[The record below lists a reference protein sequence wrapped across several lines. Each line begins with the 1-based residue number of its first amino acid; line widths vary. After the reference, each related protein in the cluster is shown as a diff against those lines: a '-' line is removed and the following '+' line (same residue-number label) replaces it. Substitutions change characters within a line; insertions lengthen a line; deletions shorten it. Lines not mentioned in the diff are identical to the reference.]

1 MNEQDIIRVLTVD
14 DHELLRRGIR
24 FALLSFEDLE
34 LIGEAADGH
43 EAIAKCA
50 ESSPDVVLMDMVLG
64 GEVDGVMATQAIR
77 EQFPQIQVVALSTF
91 YDRKLIQSA
100 MQAGAIGY
108 LVKGVSGA
116 EMAEAIRA
124 AHAGRPALMTE
135 AVDALVQPAK
145 RETGSELE
153 PQLGHDLTP
162 REGEVLALLVE
173 GLSNAEIAARL
184 HVTVATVK
192 YHVSNI
198 LSKLRASNRTE
209 AAVLAQQQGLF
220 SKTD

>member
-1 MNEQDIIRVLTVD
+1 MNEKEVIRVLTVD

-24 FALLSFEDLE
+24 FSLLSFEDLE

-64 GEVDGVMATQAIR
+64 GEMDGVMATQAIR
-77 EQFPQIQVVALSTF
+77 EQFPQIQVVALSTY
-91 YDRKLIQSA
+91 YDRNLIQGA

-108 LVKGVSGA
+108 LVKGVSGV

-124 AHAGRPALMTE
+124 AHAGRTALTTE

-145 RETGSELE
+145 RETEPKSEL
-153 PQLGHDLTP
+153 QLGHDLTP
-162 REGEVLALLVE
+162 REREVLALLVD
-173 GLSNAEIAARL
+173 GLSNAEIAVQL
-184 HVTVATVK
+184 HITVATVK

-198 LSKLRASNRTE
+198 LSKLSASNRTE
-209 AAVLAQQQGLF
+209 AAALARRQGLV
-220 SKTD
+220 SKPD